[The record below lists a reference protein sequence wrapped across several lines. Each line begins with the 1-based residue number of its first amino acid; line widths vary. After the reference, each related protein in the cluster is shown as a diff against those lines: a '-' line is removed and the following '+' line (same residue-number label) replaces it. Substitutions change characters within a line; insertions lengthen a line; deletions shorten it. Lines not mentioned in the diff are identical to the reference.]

1 MINFGMG
8 YFLGAIMVLM
18 VVYSGSKKGD
28 KR

>member
-1 MINFGMG
+1 MINFGIG
-8 YFLGAIMVLM
+8 YFVGTLMVLM